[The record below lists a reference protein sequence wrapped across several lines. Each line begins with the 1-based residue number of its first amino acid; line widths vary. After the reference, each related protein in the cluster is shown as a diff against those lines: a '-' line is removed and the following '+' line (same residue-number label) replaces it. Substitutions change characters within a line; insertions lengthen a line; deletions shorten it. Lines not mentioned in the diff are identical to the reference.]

1 MDKSTPL
8 LKKVYDTYKSED
20 WTFTQDN
27 LNPLREVN
35 PRGDDDINELRK
47 KAIDKIAAK
56 VAKIRDDLEAG
67 GIKFKTLEDFAS
79 EEQSSIP
86 FGGESIP
93 QGISPDKIME
103 NFKTGKQLN
112 DTDPFFIPARN
123 PFGPDVFKTLADYI
137 EYLLVSLGADLSGS
151 ADTSDIQLIEG
162 MIYGLLD
169 LGCDNSTVKAIMT
182 NIAGEENQKSGAKG
196 SGSDSSDDS
205 DSGDGDSDKDGA
217 GSKSGDS
224 AAQDMLENAADL
236 LNPNDILNKY
246 ADDNRRKNAKDVNTL
261 RDCAMKDLTWLMIIL
276 TILKVVSIMVNVT
289 ALAMGIIS
297 PIIKTVTL
305 AAGAWANPAGISEII
320 QMAVEKS
327 MAIMNMALSNV
338 LQQLWNLLNMDCISS
353 GSMSAMDKL
362 NGALG
367 MLLNVRNGVNK
378 GAVDILNS
386 TSTTSDK
393 ILDMQSAIKA
403 AKERTNE
410 DAFIAAVENITKDV
424 EKSVYKGM
432 VTDTLSTLKAS
443 QGGKL
448 VNDLIK
454 KSKSTQNQTASLKDT
469 SQGKSAIQD
478 ASDRLV
484 SRFDNLSIC

>member
-1 MDKSTPL
+1 MDSTPL

-27 LNPLREVN
+27 LNPLREVS
-35 PRGDDDINELRK
+35 PRGDEDINELRK
-47 KAIDKIAAK
+47 RAIDKIAAK
-56 VAKIRDDLEAG
+56 VSKIRDDLEAG

-112 DTDPFFIPARN
+112 DTDPFFMPARN
-123 PFGPDVFKTLADYI
+123 PLGPDVFKTLTDYI

-151 ADTSDIQLIEG
+151 ADDSDIQLIEG

-182 NIAGEENQKSGAKG
+182 NIAGEENKNNDSNLG
-196 SGSDSSDDS
+196 SSDESDSNKDESDED
-205 DSGDGDSDKDGA
+205 DLD
-217 GSKSGDS
+217 
-224 AAQDMLENAADL
+224 NAADL
-236 LNPNDILNKY
+236 SNPNDILNKY
-246 ADDNRRKNAKDVNTL
+246 ADDNRRKNAKDINTL
-261 RDCAMKDLTWLMIIL
+261 RDCAMKDLTWLLIIL
-276 TILKVVSIMVNVT
+276 IILKIVSLLVNIT

-297 PIIKTVTL
+297 PIIKNTTL
-305 AAGAWANPAGISEII
+305 AAGAWANPVGISEII
-320 QMAVEKS
+320 QMNVEKA
-327 MAIMNMALSNV
+327 MAIMNMAISSIVQL
-338 LQQLWNLLNMDCISS
+338 LWNLLNMDCISS
-353 GSMSAMDKL
+353 GTMSAMDKL
-362 NGALG
+362 NSALS
-367 MLLNVRNGVNK
+367 MLLNVRSGLNK

-386 TSTTSDK
+386 YTSLGDK
-393 ILDMQSAIKA
+393 LLDMKSAIKA
-403 AKERTNE
+403 AKDRTNE
-410 DAFIAAVENITKDV
+410 DAFIAAVESITGDV

-432 VTDTLSTLKAS
+432 VTDTLSTLKSS

-454 KSKSTQNQTASLKDT
+454 KSKSAKNQVASLTDNSK
-469 SQGKSAIQD
+469 GKSAIQD

>member
-1 MDKSTPL
+1 MDSTPL

-27 LNPLREVN
+27 LNPLREIS
-35 PRGDDDINELRK
+35 PRGDEDINELRK
-47 KAIDKIAAK
+47 RAIDKIAAK
-56 VAKIRDDLEAG
+56 VSKIRDDLEAG

-112 DTDPFFIPARN
+112 DTDPFFMPARN
-123 PFGPDVFKTLADYI
+123 PLGPDVFKTLTDYI

-151 ADTSDIQLIEG
+151 ADDSDIQLIEG

-182 NIAGEENQKSGAKG
+182 NIAGEENKSNDSNLG
-196 SGSDSSDDS
+196 SSDESDSSKDESDEDDL
-205 DSGDGDSDKDGA
+205 D
-217 GSKSGDS
+217 
-224 AAQDMLENAADL
+224 NAADL
-236 LNPNDILNKY
+236 SNPNDILNKY
-246 ADDNRRKNAKDVNTL
+246 ADDNRRKNAKDINTL
-261 RDCAMKDLTWLMIIL
+261 RDCAMKDLTWLLIIL
-276 TILKVVSIMVNVT
+276 IILKIVSLLVNIT

-297 PIIKTVTL
+297 PIIKNTTL
-305 AAGAWANPAGISEII
+305 AAGAWANPVGISEII
-320 QMAVEKS
+320 QMNVEKA
-327 MAIMNMALSNV
+327 MAIMNMAISSIVQL
-338 LQQLWNLLNMDCISS
+338 LWNLLNMDCISS
-353 GSMSAMDKL
+353 GTMSAMDKL
-362 NGALG
+362 NSALS
-367 MLLNVRNGVNK
+367 MLLNVRSGLNK

-386 TSTTSDK
+386 YTSLGDK
-393 ILDMQSAIKA
+393 LLDMKSAVKA
-403 AKERTNE
+403 AKDRTNE
-410 DAFIAAVENITKDV
+410 DAFIAAVESITGDV

-432 VTDTLSTLKAS
+432 VTDTLSTLKSS

-454 KSKSTQNQTASLKDT
+454 KSKSAKSQVASLTDNSK
-469 SQGKSAIQD
+469 GKSAVQD

>member
-1 MDKSTPL
+1 MDSTPL

-27 LNPLREVN
+27 LNPLREVS
-35 PRGDDDINELRK
+35 PRGDEDINELRK
-47 KAIDKIAAK
+47 RAIDKIAAK
-56 VAKIRDDLEAG
+56 VSKIRDDLEAG
-67 GIKFKTLEDFAS
+67 GIKFKTLEDFTS

-112 DTDPFFIPARN
+112 DTDPFFMPARN
-123 PFGPDVFKTLADYI
+123 PLGPDIFKTLTDYI

-151 ADTSDIQLIEG
+151 ADDSDIQLIEG

-182 NIAGEENQKSGAKG
+182 NIAGEENKSNDSNLG
-196 SGSDSSDDS
+196 SSDESDSNKNESDED
-205 DSGDGDSDKDGA
+205 DLD
-217 GSKSGDS
+217 
-224 AAQDMLENAADL
+224 NAADL
-236 LNPNDILNKY
+236 SNPNDILNKY
-246 ADDNRRKNAKDVNTL
+246 ADDNRRKNAKDINTL
-261 RDCAMKDLTWLMIIL
+261 RDCAMKDLTWLLIIL
-276 TILKVVSIMVNVT
+276 IILKIVSLLVNIT

-297 PIIKTVTL
+297 PIIKNTTL
-305 AAGAWANPAGISEII
+305 AAGAWANPVGISEII
-320 QMAVEKS
+320 QMNVEKA
-327 MAIMNMALSNV
+327 MAIMNMAISSIVQL
-338 LQQLWNLLNMDCISS
+338 LWNLLNMDCISS
-353 GSMSAMDKL
+353 GTMSAMDKL
-362 NGALG
+362 NSALS
-367 MLLNVRNGVNK
+367 MLLNVRTGLNK
-378 GAVDILNS
+378 GAVDILNNY
-386 TSTTSDK
+386 TSLGDK
-393 ILDMQSAIKA
+393 LLDMKSAIKA

-410 DAFIAAVENITKDV
+410 DAFIAAVESITKDV

-432 VTDTLSTLKAS
+432 VTDTLSTLKSS

-454 KSKSTQNQTASLKDT
+454 KSKSAKNQVASLTDNSK
-469 SQGKSAIQD
+469 GKSAVQD

>member
-1 MDKSTPL
+1 MDSTPL

-27 LNPLREVN
+27 LNPLREIS
-35 PRGDDDINELRK
+35 PRGDEDINELRK
-47 KAIDKIAAK
+47 RAIDKIAAK
-56 VAKIRDDLEAG
+56 VSKIRDDLEAG

-112 DTDPFFIPARN
+112 DTDPFFMPARN
-123 PFGPDVFKTLADYI
+123 PLGPDVFKTLTDYI

-151 ADTSDIQLIEG
+151 ADDSDIQLIEG

-182 NIAGEENQKSGAKG
+182 NIAGEENKNNDSNLG
-196 SGSDSSDDS
+196 SSDESDSNKDESDED
-205 DSGDGDSDKDGA
+205 DLD
-217 GSKSGDS
+217 
-224 AAQDMLENAADL
+224 NAADL
-236 LNPNDILNKY
+236 SNPNDILNKY
-246 ADDNRRKNAKDVNTL
+246 ADDNRRKNAKDINTL
-261 RDCAMKDLTWLMIIL
+261 RDCAMKDLTWLLIIL
-276 TILKVVSIMVNVT
+276 IILKIVSLLVNIT

-297 PIIKTVTL
+297 PIIKNTTL
-305 AAGAWANPAGISEII
+305 AAGAWANPVGISEII
-320 QMAVEKS
+320 QMNVEKA
-327 MAIMNMALSNV
+327 MAIMNMAISSIVQL
-338 LQQLWNLLNMDCISS
+338 LWNLLNMDCISS
-353 GSMSAMDKL
+353 GTMSAMDKL
-362 NGALG
+362 NSALS
-367 MLLNVRNGVNK
+367 MLLNVRSGLNK

-386 TSTTSDK
+386 YTSLGDK
-393 ILDMQSAIKA
+393 LLDMKSAVKA
-403 AKERTNE
+403 AKDRTNE
-410 DAFIAAVENITKDV
+410 DAFIAAVESIMGDV

-432 VTDTLSTLKAS
+432 VTDTLSTLKSS

-454 KSKSTQNQTASLKDT
+454 KSKSAKSQVASLTDNSK
-469 SQGKSAIQD
+469 GKSAVQD
-478 ASDRLV
+478 ASERLV

>member
-1 MDKSTPL
+1 MDSTPL

-27 LNPLREVN
+27 LNPLREVS
-35 PRGDDDINELRK
+35 PRGDEDINELRK
-47 KAIDKIAAK
+47 RAIDKIAAK
-56 VAKIRDDLEAG
+56 VSKIRDDLEEG

-112 DTDPFFIPARN
+112 DTDPFFMPARN
-123 PFGPDVFKTLADYI
+123 PLGPDVFKTLTDYI

-151 ADTSDIQLIEG
+151 ADDSDIQLIEG

-169 LGCDNSTVKAIMT
+169 LGCDNSTIKAIMT
-182 NIAGEENQKSGAKG
+182 NIAGEENKNK
-196 SGSDSSDDS
+196 SDDS
-205 DSGDGDSDKDGA
+205 STGSSDESDSNKDNSDEEDL
-217 GSKSGDS
+217 D
-224 AAQDMLENAADL
+224 DAADL
-236 LNPNDILNKY
+236 SNPNDILNKY
-246 ADDNRRKNAKDVNTL
+246 ADDNRRKNAKDINTL
-261 RDCAMKDLTWLMIIL
+261 RDCAMKDLTWLLIIL
-276 TILKVVSIMVNVT
+276 IILKIVSLLVNIT

-297 PIIKTVTL
+297 PIIKNTTL
-305 AAGAWANPAGISEII
+305 AAGAWANPVGISEII
-320 QMAVEKS
+320 QMNVEKA
-327 MAIMNMALSNV
+327 MAIMNMAISSIVQL
-338 LQQLWNLLNMDCISS
+338 LWNLLNMDCISS
-353 GSMSAMDKL
+353 GTMSAMDKL
-362 NGALG
+362 NSALS
-367 MLLNVRNGVNK
+367 MLLNVRSGLNK

-386 TSTTSDK
+386 YTSLGDK
-393 ILDMQSAIKA
+393 LLDMKSAVKA
-403 AKERTNE
+403 AKDRTNE
-410 DAFIAAVENITKDV
+410 DAFIAAVESITGDV

-432 VTDTLSTLKAS
+432 VTDTLSTLKSS

-454 KSKSTQNQTASLKDT
+454 KSKSAKNQVASLTDNSK
-469 SQGKSAIQD
+469 GKSAVQD

-484 SRFDNLSIC
+484 SRFDNLTVC

>member
-1 MDKSTPL
+1 MDSTPL

-27 LNPLREVN
+27 LNPLREVS
-35 PRGDDDINELRK
+35 PRGDEDINELRK
-47 KAIDKIAAK
+47 RAIDKIAAK
-56 VAKIRDDLEAG
+56 VSKIRDDLEAG

-112 DTDPFFIPARN
+112 DTDPFFMPARN
-123 PFGPDVFKTLADYI
+123 PLGPDIFKTLTDYI

-151 ADTSDIQLIEG
+151 ADDSDIQLIEG

-182 NIAGEENQKSGAKG
+182 NIAGEENKSNDSNLG
-196 SGSDSSDDS
+196 SSDESDSNLGSSDES
-205 DSGDGDSDKDGA
+205 DSNKDESDED
-217 GSKSGDS
+217 DL
-224 AAQDMLENAADL
+224 DNAADL
-236 LNPNDILNKY
+236 SNTNDILNKY
-246 ADDNRRKNAKDVNTL
+246 ADDNRRKNAKDINTL
-261 RDCAMKDLTWLMIIL
+261 RDCAMKDLTWLLIIL
-276 TILKVVSIMVNVT
+276 IILKIVSLLVNIT

-297 PIIKTVTL
+297 PIIKNTTL
-305 AAGAWANPAGISEII
+305 AAGAWVNPVGISEII
-320 QMAVEKS
+320 QMNVEKA
-327 MAIMNMALSNV
+327 MAIMNMAISSIV
-338 LQQLWNLLNMDCISS
+338 QLLRNILNMDCISS
-353 GSMSAMDKL
+353 GTMSAMDKL
-362 NGALG
+362 NSALS
-367 MLLNVRNGVNK
+367 MLLNVRSGLNK

-386 TSTTSDK
+386 YTSLGDK
-393 ILDMQSAIKA
+393 LLDMKSAVKA
-403 AKERTNE
+403 AKDRTNE
-410 DAFIAAVENITKDV
+410 DAFIAAVESITGDV

-432 VTDTLSTLKAS
+432 VTDTLSTLKSS

-454 KSKSTQNQTASLKDT
+454 KSKSAKNQVASLTDNSK
-469 SQGKSAIQD
+469 GKSAVQD

>member
-1 MDKSTPL
+1 MDSTPL

-27 LNPLREVN
+27 LNPLREIS
-35 PRGDDDINELRK
+35 PRGDEDINELRNR
-47 KAIDKIAAK
+47 AIDKIAAK
-56 VAKIRDDLEAG
+56 VSKIRDDLEAG

-112 DTDPFFIPARN
+112 DTDPFFMPARN
-123 PFGPDVFKTLADYI
+123 PLGPDVFKTLTDYI

-151 ADTSDIQLIEG
+151 ADDSDIQLIEG

-182 NIAGEENQKSGAKG
+182 NIAGEENKNNDSNLG
-196 SGSDSSDDS
+196 SSDESDSNKDESDED
-205 DSGDGDSDKDGA
+205 DLD
-217 GSKSGDS
+217 
-224 AAQDMLENAADL
+224 NAADL
-236 LNPNDILNKY
+236 SNPNDILNKY
-246 ADDNRRKNAKDVNTL
+246 ADDNRRKNAKDINTL
-261 RDCAMKDLTWLMIIL
+261 RDCAMKDLTWLLIIL
-276 TILKVVSIMVNVT
+276 IILKIVSLLVNIT

-297 PIIKTVTL
+297 PIIKNTTL
-305 AAGAWANPAGISEII
+305 AAGAWANPVGISEII
-320 QMAVEKS
+320 QMNVEKA
-327 MAIMNMALSNV
+327 MAIMNMAISSIVQL
-338 LQQLWNLLNMDCISS
+338 LWNLLNMDCISS
-353 GSMSAMDKL
+353 GTMSAMDKL
-362 NGALG
+362 NSALS
-367 MLLNVRNGVNK
+367 MLLNVRSGLNK

-386 TSTTSDK
+386 YTSLGDK
-393 ILDMQSAIKA
+393 LLDMKSAVKA
-403 AKERTNE
+403 AKDRTNE
-410 DAFIAAVENITKDV
+410 DAFIAAVESITGDV

-432 VTDTLSTLKAS
+432 VTDTLSTLKSS

-454 KSKSTQNQTASLKDT
+454 KSKSAKNQVASLTDNSK
-469 SQGKSAIQD
+469 GKSAVQD

>member
-27 LNPLREVN
+27 LNPLREVS
-35 PRGDDDINELRK
+35 PRGDEDINELRK

-56 VAKIRDDLEAG
+56 VSKIRDDLEAG

-112 DTDPFFIPARN
+112 DTDPFFMPARN

-151 ADTSDIQLIEG
+151 TDASDIQLIEG

-182 NIAGEENQKSGAKG
+182 NIAGEENKSGKD
-196 SGSDSSDDS
+196 GSDSSSSDDS
-205 DSGDGDSDKDGA
+205 DSDDDSNKDESE
-217 GSKSGDS
+217 SKSDEEGDEEDLDS
-224 AAQDMLENAADL
+224 AADL
-236 LNPNDILNKY
+236 SNPNDILNKY

-276 TILKVVSIMVNVT
+276 IILKIVSSMVNIT
-289 ALAMGIIS
+289 ALAMGIVS

-305 AAGAWANPAGISEII
+305 AAGAWVNPAGVSEII
-320 QMAVEKS
+320 QMIVEKA
-327 MAIMNMALSNV
+327 MAIMNMALSSM

-353 GSMSAMDKL
+353 GTMSAMDKL

-378 GAVDILNS
+378 GAVDILNNYS
-386 TSTTSDK
+386 SLGDK
-393 ILDMQSAIKA
+393 LIDMKSALKA

-410 DAFIAAVENITKDV
+410 DAFIAAVESITKDV

-454 KSKSTQNQTASLKDT
+454 KSKSTKNQVASLVDNSK
-469 SQGKSAIQD
+469 GKSAIQD

>member
-1 MDKSTPL
+1 MDSTPL

-27 LNPLREVN
+27 LNPLREIS
-35 PRGDDDINELRK
+35 PRGDEDINELRK
-47 KAIDKIAAK
+47 RAIDKIAAK
-56 VAKIRDDLEAG
+56 VSKIRDDLEAG

-93 QGISPDKIME
+93 QGISPNKIME

-112 DTDPFFIPARN
+112 DTDPFFMPARN
-123 PFGPDVFKTLADYI
+123 PLGPDIFKTLTDYI

-151 ADTSDIQLIEG
+151 ADDSDIQLIEG

-182 NIAGEENQKSGAKG
+182 NIAGEENKNNDSNLG
-196 SGSDSSDDS
+196 SSDESDSNQDESDED
-205 DSGDGDSDKDGA
+205 DLD
-217 GSKSGDS
+217 
-224 AAQDMLENAADL
+224 NAADL
-236 LNPNDILNKY
+236 SNPNDILNKY
-246 ADDNRRKNAKDVNTL
+246 ADDNRRKNAKDINTL
-261 RDCAMKDLTWLMIIL
+261 RDCAMKDLTWLLIIL
-276 TILKVVSIMVNVT
+276 IILKIVSLLVNIT

-297 PIIKTVTL
+297 PIIKNTTL
-305 AAGAWANPAGISEII
+305 AAGAWVNPVGISEII
-320 QMAVEKS
+320 QMNVEKA
-327 MAIMNMALSNV
+327 MAIMNMAISSIVQL
-338 LQQLWNLLNMDCISS
+338 LWNLLNMDCISS
-353 GSMSAMDKL
+353 GTMSAMDKL
-362 NGALG
+362 NSALS
-367 MLLNVRNGVNK
+367 MLLNVRSGLNK

-386 TSTTSDK
+386 YTSLGDK
-393 ILDMQSAIKA
+393 LLDMKSAVKA
-403 AKERTNE
+403 AKDRTNE
-410 DAFIAAVENITKDV
+410 DAFIAAVESITGDV

-432 VTDTLSTLKAS
+432 VTDTLSTLKSS

-454 KSKSTQNQTASLKDT
+454 KSKSAKNQVASLTDNSK
-469 SQGKSAIQD
+469 GKSAVQD

>member
-1 MDKSTPL
+1 MDSTPL

-27 LNPLREVN
+27 LNPLREIS
-35 PRGDDDINELRK
+35 PRGDEDINELRK
-47 KAIDKIAAK
+47 RAIDKIAAK
-56 VAKIRDDLEAG
+56 VSKIRDDLEAG

-112 DTDPFFIPARN
+112 DTDPFFMPARN
-123 PFGPDVFKTLADYI
+123 PLGPDIFKTLTDYI

-151 ADTSDIQLIEG
+151 ADDSDIQLIEG

-182 NIAGEENQKSGAKG
+182 NIAGEENKSNDSNLG
-196 SGSDSSDDS
+196 SSDESDSNKDESDES
-205 DSGDGDSDKDGA
+205 DSNKDESDED
-217 GSKSGDS
+217 DL
-224 AAQDMLENAADL
+224 DNAADL
-236 LNPNDILNKY
+236 SNPNDILNKY
-246 ADDNRRKNAKDVNTL
+246 ADDNRRKNAKDINTL
-261 RDCAMKDLTWLMIIL
+261 RDCAMKDLTWLLIIL
-276 TILKVVSIMVNVT
+276 IILKIVSLLVNIT

-297 PIIKTVTL
+297 PIIKNTTL
-305 AAGAWANPAGISEII
+305 AAGAWVNPVGISEII
-320 QMAVEKS
+320 QMNVEKA
-327 MAIMNMALSNV
+327 MAIMNMAISSIVQL
-338 LQQLWNLLNMDCISS
+338 LWNLLNMDCISS
-353 GSMSAMDKL
+353 GTMSAMDKL
-362 NGALG
+362 NSALS
-367 MLLNVRNGVNK
+367 MLLNVRSGLNK

-386 TSTTSDK
+386 YTSLGDK
-393 ILDMQSAIKA
+393 LLDMKSAVKA
-403 AKERTNE
+403 AKDRTNE
-410 DAFIAAVENITKDV
+410 DAFIAAVESITGDV

-432 VTDTLSTLKAS
+432 VTDTLSTLKSS

-454 KSKSTQNQTASLKDT
+454 KSKSAKSQVASLTDNSK
-469 SQGKSAIQD
+469 GKSAVQD
-478 ASDRLV
+478 ASDKLV

>member
-27 LNPLREVN
+27 LNPLREVS
-35 PRGDDDINELRK
+35 PRGDEDINELRK

-56 VAKIRDDLEAG
+56 VSKIRDDLEAG

-112 DTDPFFIPARN
+112 DTDPFFMPARN

-151 ADTSDIQLIEG
+151 TDASDIQLIEG

-182 NIAGEENQKSGAKG
+182 NIAGEENKSGKD
-196 SGSDSSDDS
+196 GSDSSSSDDS
-205 DSGDGDSDKDGA
+205 DSDDDSNKDESE
-217 GSKSGDS
+217 SKSDEESDEEDLDS
-224 AAQDMLENAADL
+224 AADL
-236 LNPNDILNKY
+236 SNPNDILNKY

-276 TILKVVSIMVNVT
+276 IILKIVSSMVNIT
-289 ALAMGIIS
+289 ALAMGIVS

-305 AAGAWANPAGISEII
+305 AAGAWVNPAGVSEII
-320 QMAVEKS
+320 QMIVEKA
-327 MAIMNMALSNV
+327 MAIMNMALSSM

-353 GSMSAMDKL
+353 GTMSAMDKL

-378 GAVDILNS
+378 GAVDILNNYS
-386 TSTTSDK
+386 SLGDK
-393 ILDMQSAIKA
+393 LIDMQSALKA

-410 DAFIAAVENITKDV
+410 DAFIAAVESITKDV

-454 KSKSTQNQTASLKDT
+454 KSKSTKNQAASLIDNSK
-469 SQGKSAIQD
+469 GKSAIQD

>member
-1 MDKSTPL
+1 MDSTPL

-27 LNPLREVN
+27 LNPLREVS
-35 PRGDDDINELRK
+35 PRGDEDINELRK
-47 KAIDKIAAK
+47 RAIDKIAAK
-56 VAKIRDDLEAG
+56 VSKIRDDLEAG

-112 DTDPFFIPARN
+112 DTDPFFMPARN
-123 PFGPDVFKTLADYI
+123 PLGPDVFKTLTDYI

-151 ADTSDIQLIEG
+151 ADDSDIQLIEG

-182 NIAGEENQKSGAKG
+182 NIAGEENKSNNSNLG
-196 SGSDSSDDS
+196 SSDESDSNKDESDED
-205 DSGDGDSDKDGA
+205 DLD
-217 GSKSGDS
+217 
-224 AAQDMLENAADL
+224 NAADL
-236 LNPNDILNKY
+236 SNTNDILNKY
-246 ADDNRRKNAKDVNTL
+246 ADDNRRKNAKDINTL
-261 RDCAMKDLTWLMIIL
+261 RDCAMKDLTWLLIIL
-276 TILKVVSIMVNVT
+276 IILKLVSLLVNIT

-297 PIIKTVTL
+297 PIIKNTTL
-305 AAGAWANPAGISEII
+305 AAGAWVNPVGISEII
-320 QMAVEKS
+320 QMNVEKA
-327 MAIMNMALSNV
+327 MAIMNMAISSIVQL
-338 LQQLWNLLNMDCISS
+338 LWNLLNMDCISS
-353 GSMSAMDKL
+353 GTMSAMDKL
-362 NGALG
+362 NSALS
-367 MLLNVRNGVNK
+367 MLLNVRSGLNK

-386 TSTTSDK
+386 YTSLGDK
-393 ILDMQSAIKA
+393 LLDMKSAVKA
-403 AKERTNE
+403 AKDRTNE
-410 DAFIAAVENITKDV
+410 DAFIAAVESITGDV

-432 VTDTLSTLKAS
+432 VTDTLSTLKSS

-454 KSKSTQNQTASLKDT
+454 KSKSAKNQVASLTDNSK
-469 SQGKSAIQD
+469 GKSAVQD

>member
-27 LNPLREVN
+27 LNPLREVS
-35 PRGDDDINELRK
+35 PRGDEDINELRK

-56 VAKIRDDLEAG
+56 VSKIRDDLEAG

-112 DTDPFFIPARN
+112 DTDPFFMPARN

-151 ADTSDIQLIEG
+151 TDASDIQLIEG

-182 NIAGEENQKSGAKG
+182 NIAGEENKSGKD
-196 SGSDSSDDS
+196 GSDSSSSDDS
-205 DSGDGDSDKDGA
+205 DSDDDSNQDESE
-217 GSKSGDS
+217 SKSDEEDDEEDLDS
-224 AAQDMLENAADL
+224 AADL
-236 LNPNDILNKY
+236 SNPNDILNKY

-276 TILKVVSIMVNVT
+276 IILKIVSSMVNIT
-289 ALAMGIIS
+289 ALAMGIVS

-305 AAGAWANPAGISEII
+305 AAGAWVNPAGVSEII
-320 QMAVEKS
+320 QMIVEKA
-327 MAIMNMALSNV
+327 MAIMNMALSSM

-353 GSMSAMDKL
+353 GTMSAMDKL

-378 GAVDILNS
+378 GAVDILNNYS
-386 TSTTSDK
+386 SLGDK
-393 ILDMQSAIKA
+393 LIDMKSALKA

-410 DAFIAAVENITKDV
+410 DAFIAAVESITKDV

-454 KSKSTQNQTASLKDT
+454 KSKSTKNQVASLVDNSK
-469 SQGKSAIQD
+469 GKSAIQD

>member
-1 MDKSTPL
+1 MDSTPL

-27 LNPLREVN
+27 LNPLREVS
-35 PRGDDDINELRK
+35 PRGDEDINELRK
-47 KAIDKIAAK
+47 RAIDKIAAK
-56 VAKIRDDLEAG
+56 VSKIRDDLEEG

-112 DTDPFFIPARN
+112 DTDPFFMPARN
-123 PFGPDVFKTLADYI
+123 PLGPDVFKTLTDYI

-151 ADTSDIQLIEG
+151 ADDSDIQLIEG

-169 LGCDNSTVKAIMT
+169 LGCDNSTIKAIMT
-182 NIAGEENQKSGAKG
+182 NIAGEENKNK
-196 SGSDSSDDS
+196 SDDS
-205 DSGDGDSDKDGA
+205 STGSSDESDSNKDNSDEEDL
-217 GSKSGDS
+217 D
-224 AAQDMLENAADL
+224 DAADL
-236 LNPNDILNKY
+236 SNPNDILNKY
-246 ADDNRRKNAKDVNTL
+246 ADDNRRKNAKDINTL
-261 RDCAMKDLTWLMIIL
+261 RDCAMKDLTWLLIIL
-276 TILKVVSIMVNVT
+276 IILKIVSLLVNIT

-297 PIIKTVTL
+297 PIIKNTTL

-320 QMAVEKS
+320 QMNVEKA
-327 MAIMNMALSNV
+327 MAIMNMAISSIVQL
-338 LQQLWNLLNMDCISS
+338 LWNLLNMDCISS
-353 GSMSAMDKL
+353 GTMSAMDKL
-362 NGALG
+362 NSALS
-367 MLLNVRNGVNK
+367 MLLNVRNGLNK

-386 TSTTSDK
+386 YTSLGDK
-393 ILDMQSAIKA
+393 LLDMKSAVKA
-403 AKERTNE
+403 AKDRTNE
-410 DAFIAAVENITKDV
+410 DAFIAAVESITKDV

-432 VTDTLSTLKAS
+432 VTDTLSTLKSS

-448 VNDLIK
+448 INDLIK
-454 KSKSTQNQTASLKDT
+454 KSKSAKNQVASLTDNSK
-469 SQGKSAIQD
+469 GKSAVQD

-484 SRFDNLSIC
+484 SRFDNLTVC

>member
-1 MDKSTPL
+1 MDSTPL

-27 LNPLREVN
+27 LNPLREIS
-35 PRGDDDINELRK
+35 PRGDEDINELRK
-47 KAIDKIAAK
+47 RAIDKIAAK
-56 VAKIRDDLEAG
+56 VSKIRDDLEAG

-112 DTDPFFIPARN
+112 DTDPFFMPARN
-123 PFGPDVFKTLADYI
+123 PLGPDIFKTLTDYI

-151 ADTSDIQLIEG
+151 ADDSDIQLIEG

-182 NIAGEENQKSGAKG
+182 NIAGEENKNNNSNLG
-196 SGSDSSDDS
+196 SSDESDSNKDESDED
-205 DSGDGDSDKDGA
+205 DLD
-217 GSKSGDS
+217 
-224 AAQDMLENAADL
+224 NAADL
-236 LNPNDILNKY
+236 SNPNDILNKY
-246 ADDNRRKNAKDVNTL
+246 ADDNRRKNAKDINTL
-261 RDCAMKDLTWLMIIL
+261 RDCAMKDLTWLLIIL
-276 TILKVVSIMVNVT
+276 IILKIVSLLVNIT

-297 PIIKTVTL
+297 PIIKNTTL
-305 AAGAWANPAGISEII
+305 AAGAWANPVGISEII
-320 QMAVEKS
+320 QMNVEKA
-327 MAIMNMALSNV
+327 MAIMNMAISSIVQL
-338 LQQLWNLLNMDCISS
+338 LWNLLNMDCISS
-353 GSMSAMDKL
+353 GTMSAMDKL
-362 NGALG
+362 NSALS
-367 MLLNVRNGVNK
+367 MLLNVRSGLNK

-386 TSTTSDK
+386 YTSLGDK
-393 ILDMQSAIKA
+393 LLDMKSAVKA
-403 AKERTNE
+403 AKDRTNE
-410 DAFIAAVENITKDV
+410 DAFIAAVESITGDV

-432 VTDTLSTLKAS
+432 VTDTLSTLKSS

-454 KSKSTQNQTASLKDT
+454 KSKSAKNQVASLTDNSK
-469 SQGKSAIQD
+469 GKSAVQD

>member
-1 MDKSTPL
+1 MDSTPL

-27 LNPLREVN
+27 LNPLREIS
-35 PRGDDDINELRK
+35 PRGDEDINELRK
-47 KAIDKIAAK
+47 RAIDKIAAK
-56 VAKIRDDLEAG
+56 VSKIRDDLEAG

-112 DTDPFFIPARN
+112 DTDPFFMPARN
-123 PFGPDVFKTLADYI
+123 PLGPDVFKTLTDYI

-151 ADTSDIQLIEG
+151 ADDSDIQLIEG

-182 NIAGEENQKSGAKG
+182 NIAGEENKSNDSNLG
-196 SGSDSSDDS
+196 SSDESDSNKDESDED
-205 DSGDGDSDKDGA
+205 DLD
-217 GSKSGDS
+217 
-224 AAQDMLENAADL
+224 NAADL
-236 LNPNDILNKY
+236 SNPNDILNKY
-246 ADDNRRKNAKDVNTL
+246 ADDNRRKNAKDINTL
-261 RDCAMKDLTWLMIIL
+261 RDCAMKDLTWLLIIL
-276 TILKVVSIMVNVT
+276 IILKIVSLLVNIT

-297 PIIKTVTL
+297 PIIKNTTL
-305 AAGAWANPAGISEII
+305 AAGAWANPVGISEII
-320 QMAVEKS
+320 QMNVEKA
-327 MAIMNMALSNV
+327 MAIMNMAISSIVQL
-338 LQQLWNLLNMDCISS
+338 LWNLLNMDCISS
-353 GSMSAMDKL
+353 GTMSAMDKL
-362 NGALG
+362 NSALS
-367 MLLNVRNGVNK
+367 MLLNVRSGLNK

-386 TSTTSDK
+386 YTSLGDK
-393 ILDMQSAIKA
+393 LLDMKSAVKA
-403 AKERTNE
+403 AKDRTNE
-410 DAFIAAVENITKDV
+410 DAFIAAVESITGDV

-432 VTDTLSTLKAS
+432 VTDTLSTLKSS

-454 KSKSTQNQTASLKDT
+454 KSKSAKNQVASLTDNSK
-469 SQGKSAIQD
+469 GKSAVQD